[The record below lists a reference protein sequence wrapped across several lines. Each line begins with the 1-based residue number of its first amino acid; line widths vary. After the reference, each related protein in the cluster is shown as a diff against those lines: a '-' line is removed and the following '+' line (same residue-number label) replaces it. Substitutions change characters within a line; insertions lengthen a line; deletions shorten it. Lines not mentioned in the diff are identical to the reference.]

1 MTKIVTHKKDSNGFT
16 LCRGESAYRKQSAAD
31 NSLVTCKL
39 CIKKIAPRYEMAMEA
54 VSKVF
59 SALLPEKKSFN
70 LIDKL
75 LAVRQM
81 TDFKAKA
88 MEIFYGDPVDCLLTD
103 LIARALEAEYIRGVE
118 DAEKDYI
125 TGKSRGLQEAA
136 HIAETYHE
144 QTGKVIAEE
153 IRKLA
158 PKNESK

>member
-16 LCRGESAYRKQSAAD
+16 LCLGESAYRKQSAAD

-59 SALLPEKKSFN
+59 SALLPEKKRFN

-75 LAVRQM
+75 LVVRQM

-103 LIARALEAEYIRGVE
+103 LIAQALEAEYARGVE
-118 DAEKDYI
+118 DAEKCVPPDE
-125 TGKSRGLQEAA
+125 GGNSNFSEAA
-136 HIAETYHE
+136 NLGFSLCRKSILE
-144 QTGKVIAEE
+144 K

-158 PKNESK
+158 PKKEGGG